1 MTGRPPR
8 RVAVVGAGAAGAF
21 FTLELSRLRPDIT
34 IDLYDRD
41 SRGPGAGIV
50 MSTDFM
56 DRVQRVFPH
65 AFALPPTARGS
76 WNRTLTLCGDERI
89 WSGAYG
95 MVGLRRRT
103 FHSHVRA
110 LAAELPRVR
119 LIRRTV
125 SSIPRGRD
133 APDVVVLA
141 DGAGSRLRRSR
152 PQAFGTTV
160 TAGRTRF
167 LWAAAPVVREPS
179 FILKDLRPGLLIV
192 HSYPHAA
199 DESTFIVEADPATLA
214 GHGLDDR
221 PLPEVEKRLA
231 AIFADE
237 LRGAPLYAQTSGWQP
252 FRTIVNERWHDGRS
266 VLIGDAAHTV
276 HFSTG
281 SGTTLAIDDALCL
294 AGALAEETR
303 VPAALDTYARTR
315 QPVIAAAQAEA
326 RESVEW
332 FETLCRRGRTHGHRT
347 VFALRSRRP
356 MNTFDRL
363 RRRDP
368 EFVAGTVHRLAGR
381 PTDAEPRD
389 VPLTIGGLTLEGR
402 VAEADG
408 SWEKPGGL
416 ILRTA
421 DGAVRC
427 PVVDGAADPRVLKAA
442 GARAVGLLVP
452 VSTPDESTAGDPAA
466 VAVDAAARGFD
477 FLAVPAQS
485 GTGRIA
491 RTRRAEEL
499 TFAGDLPVALLSAV
513 DLSAD
518 EINTLIAAGRA
529 DLVAHVPADPQSTHA
544 RHEPT

>member
-1 MTGRPPR
+1 M
-8 RVAVVGAGAAGAF
+8 AVVGAGAAGAF

-56 DRVQRVFPH
+56 DHVQRVFPR
-65 AFALPPTARGS
+65 AFALPATARGV

-103 FHSHVRA
+103 FHSHVRQ
-110 LAAELPRVR
+110 LAADSPRVR

-125 SSIPRGRD
+125 TSIPEGRD
-133 APDVVVLA
+133 APDVIVLA
-141 DGAGSRLRRSR
+141 DGAGSRLRTSR
-152 PQAFGTTV
+152 REAFGTTV

-167 LWAAAPVVREPS
+167 LWAAAPVVLEPS
-179 FILKDLRPGLLIV
+179 FVLKDLGPGLLIV

-199 DESTFIVEADPATLA
+199 DESTFIVEADPTTLA

-221 PLPEVEKRLA
+221 PLPELEKRLA
-231 AIFADE
+231 ALFTDE
-237 LRGAPLYAQTSGWQP
+237 LRGAPLHAQTAGWQP

-281 SGTTLAIDDALCL
+281 SGTTLAIDDAMCL
-294 AGALAEETR
+294 AGALAEGTA
-303 VPAALDTYARTR
+303 VPEALDTYARTR
-315 QPVIAAAQAEA
+315 QPVIGAAQAEA

-332 FETLCRRGRTHGHRT
+332 FETLCRRGRTNGHRT

-363 RRRDP
+363 RDRDP
-368 EFVAGTVHRLAGR
+368 EFTAQTVHRLAGR

-389 VPLTIGGLTLEGR
+389 VPLTVGGLILESR

-408 SWEKPGGL
+408 SGGKPAGL
-416 ILRTA
+416 VLRTA

-427 PVVDGAADPRVLKAA
+427 PVGDDATAPGALKAA
-442 GARAVGLLVP
+442 GARAVGLLVAAA
-452 VSTPDESTAGDPAA
+452 SGPDESTARGPATIA
-466 VAVDAAARGFD
+466 AEAAARGFD
-477 FLAVPAQS
+477 FLAVPSQT

-499 TFAGDLPVALLSAV
+499 TFAGALPVVLLSAE

-518 EINTLIAAGRA
+518 EINTLIASGRT
-529 DLVAHVPADPQSTHA
+529 DMVAHLPADPPE
-544 RHEPT
+544 EPT